1 MTSLDALNATQSGG
15 GNSVTSTSGGSFG
28 ENRFLELLV
37 TELRSQTPL
46 EPVDNGAFMEQLA
59 SYSSMEQQQELNQN
73 LLTLLDFQGVL
84 ARSQGLSDA
93 SSLLGKEIRYE
104 GAGGKSEKGI
114 VDSVFISDE
123 GEVMVRIGDQ
133 NVPMRKIVGVGSNLH
148 HQFPSRSNDQRTGL
162 TQKTLALRWMSQ

>member
-1 MTSLDALNATQSGG
+1 MTSLDALNATQGGG
-15 GNSVTSTSGGSFG
+15 GNRVTSTTGGSFG

-73 LLTLLDFQGVL
+73 LLHLLDFQGVL

-104 GAGGKSEKGI
+104 GDGGKTETGV

-123 GEVMVRIGDQ
+123 GEVMVRVGEKDVSMRKIIGVGTADGGGGDQ
-133 NVPMRKIVGVGSNLH
+133 NKDGDSGDDDKES
-148 HQFPSRSNDQRTGL
+148 
-162 TQKTLALRWMSQ
+162 